1 MDRCR
6 GQQRDHLCDWH
17 AHCAIWICAR
27 KPFLHGPLRE
37 QSLELARKTA
47 LKDGTRT
54 ILVAAAMVVA
64 ILANGRQAAAQS
76 SAADETKRQAK
87 RLLIPKYPDLA
98 KKLNL
103 SGAVRI
109 EVTIGPDGTVKHT
122 RVLGGHPLLAASAE
136 EAAQKSAFEPGP
148 KETTEIIEFKF

>member
-1 MDRCR
+1 M
-6 GQQRDHLCDWH
+6 
-17 AHCAIWICAR
+17 
-27 KPFLHGPLRE
+27 KE
-37 QSLELARKTA
+37 
-47 LKDGTRT
+47 GTGT
-54 ILVAAAMVVA
+54 ILVAAAMAIA
-64 ILANGRQAAAQS
+64 ILANGQHAAAQS
-76 SAADETKRQAK
+76 SAGDETKRPAK
-87 RLLIPKYPDLA
+87 RLVPPKYPDLA

-136 EAAQKSAFEPGP
+136 EAAQKSTFEPGP